1 MTQTALFPVQVN
13 VGKEGLLLFEDNAE
27 TLAKMGFD
35 IVPFGTDTVVVNGVP
50 EGFSAQPGKAEAM
63 VRDILCIL
71 ADDQASLPGIVEQK
85 LAEKFAVLG
94 AFGAEK
100 LTSPVEAQRL
110 VDALLQGE
118 NPEFAPS
125 GKRIISIVPDEEI
138 EKRF

>member
-1 MTQTALFPVQVN
+1 
-13 VGKEGLLLFEDNAE
+13 
-27 TLAKMGFD
+27 MGFD